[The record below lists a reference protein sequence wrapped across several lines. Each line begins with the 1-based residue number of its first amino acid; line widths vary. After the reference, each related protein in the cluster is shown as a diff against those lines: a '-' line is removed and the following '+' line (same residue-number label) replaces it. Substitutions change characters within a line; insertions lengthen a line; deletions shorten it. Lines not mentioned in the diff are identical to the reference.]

1 MVRRTNSFG
10 GSHVVDCEGAPLHR
24 APSECLKSR
33 ARGFAALVLAATA
46 FAASPAGAS
55 ERASERALHELDR
68 LEADAFTLQASL
80 RTARVNRDPA
90 RVTCIDEALTRVH
103 VAARTARSLS
113 DAIAA
118 EERVG
123 DGLRL
128 EHDLTRLT
136 HLAERTREVVAAARR
151 CGLPEGAV
159 GNERTTVTAH
169 VPPLPPGADAFPR
182 PPFPHAP

>member
-1 MVRRTNSFG
+1 M
-10 GSHVVDCEGAPLHR
+10 
-24 APSECLKSR
+24 
-33 ARGFAALVLAATA
+33 GFAAST
-46 FAASPAGAS
+46 AGADV
-55 ERASERALHELDR
+55 RASQRAVHELER
-68 LEADAFTLQASL
+68 LEGDAFTLQASL
-80 RTARVNRDPA
+80 RTARANRDPA
-90 RVTCIDEALTRVH
+90 RAGCIDEALTRVH
-103 VAARTARSLS
+103 VATRTARGLT

-118 EERVG
+118 EERAG

-169 VPPLPPGADAFPR
+169 VPLGLPVGADAFPR